1 MARTEPDDHFP
12 PFLAVMLRSL
22 SSFAIRCVLFPSRQS
37 ENIEEVLKQENSP
50 TKDVD
55 GKLEELQKQLLQ
67 KANRNEQYDDLVE
80 EIYKLREEKQQIL
93 ADKAE
98 MEGVKQSIFN
108 MKAFLNSQT
117 AEIEEYDEQLVR
129 RLIAKVTVFDD
140 KFEVELK
147 SGLSVDI
154 RRSK

>member
-1 MARTEPDDHFP
+1 MLLLISTERPDF
-12 PFLAVMLRSL
+12 
-22 SSFAIRCVLFPSRQS
+22 
-37 ENIEEVLKQENSP
+37 NKQENSP

-117 AEIEEYDEQLVR
+117 TEIEEYDGQLVR
-129 RLIAKVTVFDD
+129 RLIAKVTVYDER
-140 KFEVELK
+140 FEVELK
-147 SGLSVDI
+147 SARYALPAPPGLYSFFHI
-154 RRSK
+154 TPLSHPM